1 MKLKVWLGACAIL
14 LSSMTLVAQE
24 KAKKMPEMSS
34 EQKAA
39 MDAMMKAA
47 TPGAE
52 HKKLASMVGTW
63 DTKVTMWMAPGA
75 PPQVS
80 TGVSTNTKV
89 LGGRY
94 VQESFKGTFMGQP
107 FSGIGYTGYDN
118 ITGQYIG
125 TWMDTA
131 STAMMTSTGK
141 AEDDKTF
148 TFSSTMVDPM
158 TKKPANFTTKMTV
171 TDKNHHMMEM
181 WGPAPD
187 GTQYKMME
195 INYTRKKS

>member
-14 LSSMTLVAQE
+14 LSSVILVAQE
-24 KAKKMPEMSS
+24 KAKKMPEMSP

-47 TPGAE
+47 TPGEA

-63 DTKVTMWMAPGA
+63 NTKVTMWMAPGA

-80 TGVSTNTKV
+80 TGISTNKKV

-94 VQESFKGTFMGQP
+94 VQESFNGTFMGQP

-118 ITGQYIG
+118 VTGQYIG

-131 STAMMTSTGK
+131 STAMMNSTGK

-148 TFSSTMVDPM
+148 TFSSTMPDPM
-158 TKKPANFTTKMTV
+158 TKKQVDFKTKVTV

>member
-1 MKLKVWLGACAIL
+1 MKLKVLLGACAIL
-14 LSSMTLVAQE
+14 LSSVTLVAQE
-24 KAKKMPEMSS
+24 KSKKMPEMSA

-63 DTKVTMWMAPGA
+63 ETKVTMWMAPGA

-80 TGVSTNTKV
+80 TGVSTNKSV

-94 VQESFKGTFMGQP
+94 IQESFKGTFMGQP

-118 ITGQYIG
+118 VTGQYIG
-125 TWMDTA
+125 SWMDTA
-131 STAMMTSTGK
+131 STAMMNSTGK

-148 TFSSTMVDPM
+148 TFASTMPDPM
-158 TKKPANFTTKMTV
+158 TKKPMDFKTKVTV
-171 TDKNHHMMEM
+171 TDKNHHVMEM

-187 GTQYKMME
+187 GTTFKMME
-195 INYTRKKS
+195 ITYSRKKS

>member
-14 LSSMTLVAQE
+14 LSSVTLVAQE
-24 KAKKMPEMSS
+24 KAKKMPEMSP

-47 TPGAE
+47 TPGDA

-80 TGVSTNTKV
+80 TGISTNKKV

-94 VQESFKGTFMGQP
+94 IQESFNGTFMGQP

-118 ITGQYIG
+118 VTGQYIG

-131 STAMMTSTGK
+131 STAMMNSTGK

-148 TFSSTMVDPM
+148 TFSSTMPDPL
-158 TKKPANFTTKMTV
+158 TKKQVDFTTKMTV

>member
-14 LSSMTLVAQE
+14 LSSVILVAQE
-24 KAKKMPEMSS
+24 KAKKMPEMSP

-47 TPGAE
+47 TPGEA

-63 DTKVTMWMAPGA
+63 NTKVTMWMAPGA

-80 TGVSTNTKV
+80 TGISTNKKV

-94 VQESFKGTFMGQP
+94 VQESFNGTFMGQP

-118 ITGQYIG
+118 VTGQYIG

-131 STAMMTSTGK
+131 STAMMNSTGK

-148 TFSSTMVDPM
+148 TFSSTMPDPL
-158 TKKPANFTTKMTV
+158 TKKQVDFTTKMTV